1 MTSITWAIITALIWG
16 VVPLL
21 EKMGLSKVNP
31 LVGVWYRCLG
41 VVFSFVVLGFF
52 FVKVRDIRSVDWR
65 SAVLIVIGGIM
76 ASVIGQLC
84 FYSALKN
91 GEMSRVVPIAA
102 SYPFITFLL
111 GYLFLGETINVL
123 KIIGVFLIIIGVW
136 ALRIG

>member
-16 VVPLL
+16 IVPLL
-21 EKMGLSKVNP
+21 EKSGLGKVNP
-31 LVGVWYRCLG
+31 LVGLWYRCLG
-41 VVFSFVVLGFF
+41 VAVSFVILGFF
-52 FVKVRDIRSVDWR
+52 FVKVKDIRAIDWR
-65 SAVLIVIGGIM
+65 SAALLIIGGIM

-102 SYPFITFLL
+102 SYPFITF
-111 GYLFLGETINVL
+111 FLGVLFFGEAMSVL
-123 KIIGVFLIIIGVW
+123 KIAGIFLIIVGIW